1 MRSGILYSIVTGL
14 LAFQLA
20 ACGDSGPAQQQEQ
33 QAPDVGFVTVK
44 AKTVTLNRELPGRT
58 TAHQIAEVR
67 PQVSGVIEKRLF
79 EEGQEVKAGQ
89 PLYQIDDRT
98 YEATVATARAELS
111 RAQATL
117 KSNGLRA
124 KRFKKLLD
132 YKAVSQQEYDEAQAQ
147 LDENKAAVAAARANL
162 QSAQINLDY
171 AIIKA
176 PISGRIGRSSVTAG
190 ALVTANQAQALATIR
205 QLDPIY
211 VDLTQS
217 SNDLRQLRQA
227 MAAGELQQ
235 VSEDEARITLI
246 LEDGSAYNKPGA
258 LQFSEYAVDE
268 STGSVTL
275 RALFPN
281 PDGELLPG
289 MFVRGR
295 LPEGQRENAILV
307 PQKGITRDPTGQAF
321 AMVIDSNNT
330 VQKVKVET
338 ERAVK
343 SQWLISRGL
352 SDGDRL
358 AIDGLQM
365 IQPGMPV
372 NPVNTEQ
379 ADAQQDAAPQ
389 APANGGDQ
397 NAAQ

>member
-1 MRSGILYSIVTGL
+1 MRSGFILTTMAVIFGL
-14 LAFQLA
+14 QLVG
-20 ACGDSGPAQQQEQ
+20 CSEGGGQQDQMQQ
-33 QAPDVGFVTVK
+33 QAPEVGFLTVQSE
-44 AKTVTLNRELPGRT
+44 TVTLDRELPGRT
-58 TAHQIAEVR
+58 TAHRIAEVR
-67 PQVSGVIEKRLF
+67 PQVSGVIKERLF

-98 YEATVATARAELS
+98 YRAAVATARAELA

-117 KSNGLRA
+117 HSNELRE
-124 KRFKKLLD
+124 KRFRQLLE
-132 YKAVSQQEYDEAQAQ
+132 KRSVSQQEYDEALAQ
-147 LDENKAAVAAARANL
+147 LDENKAAVAAARASL

-171 AIIKA
+171 ATITA
-176 PISGRIGRSSVTAG
+176 PIDGRIGRSSVTAG
-190 ALVTANQAQALATIR
+190 ALVTANQAQTLATIR

-217 SNDLRQLRQA
+217 SNDLRQLRKA
-227 MAAGELQQ
+227 MAAGELEQ
-235 VSEDEARITLI
+235 VSEDQARITLL
-246 LEDGSAYNKPGA
+246 LEDGSRYEESGT

-281 PDGELLPG
+281 PDGDLLPG

-295 LPEGQRENAILV
+295 LPEGQRSNTILV
-307 PQKGITRDPTGQAF
+307 PQKSITRDPTGQAF
-321 AMVIDSNNT
+321 AMLIDSENM
-330 VQKVKVET
+330 VKKVPVET

-343 SQWLISRGL
+343 SQWLISSGL
-352 SDGDRL
+352 SSGDRL
-358 AIDGLQM
+358 IVDGLQR

-372 NPVNTEQ
+372 TPVNT
-379 ADAQQDAAPQ
+379 AQES
-389 APANGGDQ
+389 APATASNNTA

>member
-1 MRSGILYSIVTGL
+1 
-14 LAFQLA
+14 
-20 ACGDSGPAQQQEQ
+20 
-33 QAPDVGFVTVK
+33 
-44 AKTVTLNRELPGRT
+44 
-58 TAHQIAEVR
+58 VR

-79 EEGQEVKAGQ
+79 EEGQEVEAGQ
-89 PLYQIDDRT
+89 PLYKIDSRT
-98 YEATVATARAELS
+98 YQAAVATARAELA

-117 KSNGLRA
+117 KSNDLRA

-171 AIIKA
+171 ATIEA

-190 ALVTANQAQALATIR
+190 ALVTANQANTLATIR

-217 SNDLRQLRQA
+217 SNELRQLRQA
-227 MAAGELQQ
+227 MQAGELQQ

-246 LEDGSAYNKPGA
+246 LEDGSHYQEPGV
-258 LQFSEYAVDE
+258 LQFSEFAVDE

-281 PDGELLPG
+281 PESDLLPG

-295 LPEGQRENAILV
+295 LPEGQREDAILV
-307 PQKGITRDPTGQAF
+307 PQKGITRDPTGQAY
-321 AMVIDSNNT
+321 AMLIDSND
-330 VQKVKVET
+330 QAKKVKVST

-343 SQWLISRGL
+343 SQWLIADGL
-352 SDGDRL
+352 KDGDRL
-358 AIDGLQM
+358 IVDGLQR
-365 IQPGMPV
+365 IQPGAPV
-372 NPVNTEQ
+372 TPVDTEKAETAPTQ
-379 ADAQQDAAPQ
+379 QEQPQSPAGKAGEAQS
-389 APANGGDQ
+389 
-397 NAAQ
+397 AAQ

>member
-1 MRSGILYSIVTGL
+1 M
-14 LAFQLA
+14 
-20 ACGDSGPAQQQEQ
+20 
-33 QAPDVGFVTVK
+33 
-44 AKTVTLNRELPGRT
+44 
-58 TAHQIAEVR
+58 
-67 PQVSGVIEKRLF
+67 
-79 EEGQEVKAGQ
+79 
-89 PLYQIDDRT
+89 
-98 YEATVATARAELS
+98 
-111 RAQATL
+111 
-117 KSNGLRA
+117 
-124 KRFKKLLD
+124 
-132 YKAVSQQEYDEAQAQ
+132 
-147 LDENKAAVAAARANL
+147 
-162 QSAQINLDY
+162 
-171 AIIKA
+171 
-176 PISGRIGRSSVTAG
+176 TAG

-217 SNDLRQLRQA
+217 SNELRQLRQA
-227 MAAGELQQ
+227 MQAGELQQ
-235 VSEDEARITLI
+235 VSDDEARITLI

-343 SQWLISRGL
+343 SQWLIASGL
-352 SDGDRL
+352 KDGDRL
-358 AIDGLQM
+358 AVDGLQR

-372 NPVNTEQ
+372 NPVDTEQ
-379 ADAQQDAAPQ
+379 ADAQQGDTPQ
-389 APANGGDQ
+389 APAAGGDQ
-397 NAAQ
+397 NTAQ

>member
-1 MRSGILYSIVTGL
+1 M
-14 LAFQLA
+14 
-20 ACGDSGPAQQQEQ
+20 
-33 QAPDVGFVTVK
+33 
-44 AKTVTLNRELPGRT
+44 
-58 TAHQIAEVR
+58 
-67 PQVSGVIEKRLF
+67 
-79 EEGQEVKAGQ
+79 
-89 PLYQIDDRT
+89 
-98 YEATVATARAELS
+98 
-111 RAQATL
+111 
-117 KSNGLRA
+117 
-124 KRFKKLLD
+124 
-132 YKAVSQQEYDEAQAQ
+132 
-147 LDENKAAVAAARANL
+147 
-162 QSAQINLDY
+162 
-171 AIIKA
+171 
-176 PISGRIGRSSVTAG
+176 
-190 ALVTANQAQALATIR
+190 
-205 QLDPIY
+205 
-211 VDLTQS
+211 DLTQS
-217 SNDLRQLRQA
+217 SNELRQLRQA
-227 MAAGELQQ
+227 MQAGELQQ
-235 VSEDEARITLI
+235 VSDDEARITLI

-343 SQWLISRGL
+343 SQWLIASGL
-352 SDGDRL
+352 KDGDRL
-358 AIDGLQM
+358 AVDGLQR

-372 NPVNTEQ
+372 NPVDTEQ
-379 ADAQQDAAPQ
+379 ADAQQGDTPQ
-389 APANGGDQ
+389 APAAGGDQ